1 MIHIFHVNEEKMQ
14 KSLFFCK
21 CKQTFKAEKAWEFID
36 KDRAEVSGV
45 SDQVS
50 YLTLSKRNWLFQMR
64 KNKVDGRT
72 RLLVLAARKI
82 ELYVPWCF
90 HCWHGFSIC
99 THLSSWVSFSFF
111 LRTPSTCLQHLPTC
125 FIGWNVNPHWLALKK
140 GNEKL
145 TENYFLTDLVMQ
157 AVGFRGCKE
166 FFLPGATF
174 GPTQQLIGA
183 LLFKK
188 NKPSPGCSGL

>member
-1 MIHIFHVNEEKMQ
+1 MIHKFHVDEEKMQ

-72 RLLVLAARKI
+72 RLLVLAAWKI
-82 ELYVPWCF
+82 ESYVPWCF
-90 HCWHGFSIC
+90 HCWHGFSMC

-111 LRTPSTCLQHLPTC
+111 LQTPSTCLQHLPTC

-140 GNEKL
+140 RKWKIDRKLFPYWPCHASSGIQRLQRIFPARSNIWAHSAIDMSSIVQEK
-145 TENYFLTDLVMQ
+145 
-157 AVGFRGCKE
+157 
-166 FFLPGATF
+166 
-174 GPTQQLIGA
+174 
-183 LLFKK
+183 
-188 NKPSPGCSGL
+188 